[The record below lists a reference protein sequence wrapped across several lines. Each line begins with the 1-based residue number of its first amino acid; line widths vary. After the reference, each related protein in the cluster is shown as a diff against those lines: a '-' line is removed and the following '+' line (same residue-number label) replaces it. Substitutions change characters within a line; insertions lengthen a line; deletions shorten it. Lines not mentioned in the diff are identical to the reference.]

1 MHPPDADAVLVRHGD
16 IGIKSRSVQ
25 TRMEERLAANLESHL
40 DARGIEG
47 RVEREYGRLVVHAA
61 DVEAATA
68 AATDT
73 FGVVSA
79 SPARVVD
86 ASLDAITDALAR
98 IAREHYRGGTFG
110 VDARR
115 AGEHDFGSHDIGREG
130 GQAVWEAVEDE
141 FDPEVDLDD
150 PDLTFGVEC
159 RDARAFVYLE
169 ERDGPGGMP
178 LGTQE
183 PLVALVSG
191 GIDSPV
197 AAWLAMKR
205 GAPVVPV
212 YLDLGPYGGADHEA
226 RAVETVRHLATWA
239 PDQDLDVR
247 RVPAGEA
254 VERLDAEVGNT
265 RMLSFRRFMYRVAE
279 HVARDV
285 GAVGIVTGEAIGQ
298 KSSQTTAN
306 MAAVA
311 GASDLP
317 VHRPL
322 LSWDKQDVIARAR
335 DLGTYRD
342 ATMNVGCDRLAP
354 AQPATAAS
362 AERVVAAEPDD
373 LLDLAA
379 AAAADRDIVS
389 VEPVAVEPEPEASP

>member
-25 TRMEERLAANLESHL
+25 TRMEERLAENLRAQL
-40 DARGIEG
+40 DARGIDG
-47 RVEREYGRLVVHAA
+47 RVEREYGRLVVHTDEA
-61 DVEAATA
+61 EAATA

-79 SPARVVD
+79 SPASVVD

-98 IAREHYRGGTFG
+98 AAREHYHGGTFG

-130 GQAVWEAVEDE
+130 GQAVWEAVEDDFE
-141 FDPEVDLDD
+141 PEVDLDD

-178 LGTQE
+178 LGTQR

-212 YLDLGPYGGADHEA
+212 YLDLGPFGGPDHEA
-226 RAVETVRHLATWA
+226 RAVETVRHLAKWA
-239 PDQDLDVR
+239 PDEDLDVR
-247 RVPAGEA
+247 HVPAGDA
-254 VERLDAEVGNT
+254 LERLDA
-265 RMLSFRRFMYRVAE
+265 
-279 HVARDV
+279 
-285 GAVGIVTGEAIGQ
+285 
-298 KSSQTTAN
+298 
-306 MAAVA
+306 
-311 GASDLP
+311 
-317 VHRPL
+317 
-322 LSWDKQDVIARAR
+322 
-335 DLGTYRD
+335 
-342 ATMNVGCDRLAP
+342 
-354 AQPATAAS
+354 
-362 AERVVAAEPDD
+362 
-373 LLDLAA
+373 
-379 AAAADRDIVS
+379 
-389 VEPVAVEPEPEASP
+389 